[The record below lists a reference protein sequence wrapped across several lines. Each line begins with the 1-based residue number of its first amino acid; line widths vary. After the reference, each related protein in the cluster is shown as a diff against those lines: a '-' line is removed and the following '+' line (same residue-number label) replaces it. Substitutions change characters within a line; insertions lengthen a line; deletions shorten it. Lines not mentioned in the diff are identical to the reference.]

1 VALKD
6 SQKRTIALGSAG
18 IVGIIAAA
26 VIYKSQPSPCDV
38 TCPPGQVLDTKTC
51 TCNVQGCQTCDCV
64 NCPKSCQP
72 GQCGC
77 ACDCDV
83 CPEGCTQ
90 GFCCAAANKQSVSL
104 NPGTTFQLSTVT
116 VSGSGFP
123 CNDVISGIC
132 VTANSILFS
141 GTSDGNGN
149 VVANFNTG
157 LTGPGYYEVILTGKR
172 GGSGSAGLTV
182 I

>member
-26 VIYKSQPSPCDV
+26 LIYKSQPSPCDV
-38 TCPPGQVLDTKTC
+38 TCPPGQVLDSKTC
-51 TCNVQGCQTCDCV
+51 TCNVQGCQDCDCV
-64 NCPKSCQP
+64 NCPKLCSP

-77 ACDCDV
+77 QCDCDQ

-90 GFCCAAANKQSVSL
+90 GFCCAPATKQSLSL
-104 NPGTTFQLSTVT
+104 NPGTTYQYSRVT
-116 VSGSGFP
+116 VSGSGSA
-123 CNDVISGIC
+123 CNDVVNGI
-132 VTANSILFS
+132 VVSESSIIFA

-149 VVANFNTG
+149 VVTSFNTG
-157 LTGPGYYEVILTGKR
+157 LILPGYYEVILTGKR
-172 GGSGSAGLTV
+172 GGSASAFVTV